1 MKKVEEKLQVVGAY
15 PICNNASI
23 NVYGVEYGIDDKI
36 IAGLNNPKPR
46 KYKLYFNSKG
56 EYFSFGGTRIS
67 LDEVMR
73 VG

>member
-1 MKKVEEKLQVVGAY
+1 MKKVEEKLQVVGVC

-36 IAGLNNPKPR
+36 IAGLNNQKPR

-56 EYFSFGGTRIS
+56 EYFNFGGNRIY
-67 LDEVMR
+67 LHEVIR
-73 VG
+73 VE